1 MLWLTAYTLM
11 SSELLFDTRI
21 VIVSGSSGMTECFTQ
36 PGNATT
42 RSATTDAR
50 TPQRMSR
57 RPVAAPPELR
67 STFPP
72 ANAVNA
78 RAAEDPSSPPPDIVV
93 GNRPCQGP

>member
-1 MLWLTAYTLM
+1 CSESSNRCVDAVVTVPSRIRMLWLTAYTLM

-50 TPQRMSR
+50 TLQRMSR
-57 RPVAAPPELR
+57 RPVAASLELPLHA
-67 STFPP
+67 FPRG
-72 ANAVNA
+72 VDC
-78 RAAEDPSSPPPDIVV
+78 RL
-93 GNRPCQGP
+93 R